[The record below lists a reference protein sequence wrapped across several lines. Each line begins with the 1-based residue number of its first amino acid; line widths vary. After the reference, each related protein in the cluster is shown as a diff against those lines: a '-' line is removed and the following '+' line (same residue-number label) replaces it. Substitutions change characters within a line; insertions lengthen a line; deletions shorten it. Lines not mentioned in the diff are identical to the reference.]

1 MDIVELQP
9 GGVIIDRKTGDI
21 GLLVRR
27 YDIVEHLP
35 ITLDL
40 IADYDERL
48 WAWEILWSGKGADKN
63 NHCMRYDLQES
74 LDSVIL
80 SVGDIIIDTFSGY
93 TGMLVRREH
102 RIDMMDDD
110 MYFWEVKWMTN
121 VAREDLK
128 PNQTRIRL
136 SDILEEEGMKLSIV
150 VGAMEWHSI
159 NGGTFEL

>member
-1 MDIVELQP
+1 
-9 GGVIIDRKTGDI
+9 
-21 GLLVRR
+21 
-27 YDIVEHLP
+27 
-35 ITLDL
+35 
-40 IADYDERL
+40 
-48 WAWEILWSGKGADKN
+48 
-63 NHCMRYDLQES
+63 MRYDLQES

-93 TGMLVRREH
+93 SGMLVRRDH

-110 MYFWEVKWMTN
+110 IYFWEIKWMTN

-128 PNQTRIRL
+128 PSHTRIRL
-136 SDILEEEGMKLSIV
+136 SNMLEEEGIKLSIV

>member
-1 MDIVELQP
+1 
-9 GGVIIDRKTGDI
+9 
-21 GLLVRR
+21 
-27 YDIVEHLP
+27 
-35 ITLDL
+35 
-40 IADYDERL
+40 
-48 WAWEILWSGKGADKN
+48 
-63 NHCMRYDLQES
+63 MRYDLQES

-93 TGMLVRREH
+93 SGMLVRRDH

-110 MYFWEVKWMTN
+110 IYFWEIKWMTN

-128 PNQTRIRL
+128 PSHTRIRV
-136 SDILEEEGMKLSIV
+136 SNMLEEEGIKLSIV